1 MGPHRNP
8 NAIDECLSFSNHE
21 ARIVVEIESNR
32 FIGQAARVK
41 IRAELGVKVEPT
53 PSWHHAGRLKSMALM
68 DRTTK
73 SMDSAPDAD
82 FHAKWASSPVIIRV
96 VAR

>member
-1 MGPHRNP
+1 MSVKLPAISISAGLLQPDRSTQRAVLRTASQVMGPHRNP

-53 PSWHHAGRLKSMALM
+53 PSWNHTGR
-68 DRTTK
+68 D
-73 SMDSAPDAD
+73 
-82 FHAKWASSPVIIRV
+82 
-96 VAR
+96 